1 MPIILIIPAIVCL
14 LVIVGLFC
22 QQRSSSGI
30 PSKKRVLIAFVSIG
44 ASISLLSLIT
54 AESTKAEEVH
64 AFYASK
70 SSNEL
75 IIEPVEWILK
85 AIYHDNRLSRSLLP
99 ITGYLGRYATQYA
112 HKVANSTD
120 KAVMQAKVNRFQALY
135 KDMLNLHEYDV
146 PTGGFN
152 TFNDWF
158 IRTFKDIDAV
168 RPMQADSSALVSPA
182 DSKLLII
189 PNLAKDVQMVIKEQQ
204 FNMAKFLG
212 DEQLAKKFE
221 GGVMMIFRLAPYDYH
236 RYHYPFD
243 CTVSPEQYIKGGY
256 HSVNRRAFSVGV
268 QPLTENKRS
277 YEILTPINTPCSNC
291 TVVMVQVGATAV
303 ASIVNGFMDYEKNKL
318 KDAKKVYKKGQ
329 ELGYFQFG
337 GSTVVLL
344 FPKDTIIPDAQIVKH
359 SKNGFETAVKVRETI
374 ATWIVRR

>member
-1 MPIILIIPAIVCL
+1 MPIILLIAAMICLFLII
-14 LVIVGLFC
+14 GLFC
-22 QQRSSSGI
+22 QHRSKSGI
-30 PSKKRVLIAFVSIG
+30 TSKKRVLIAFVSLG

-54 AESTKAEEVH
+54 AEPTQPEGVH

-75 IIEPVEWILK
+75 IVEPVEWILK
-85 AIYHDNRLSRSLLP
+85 AVYHDNRLSRSLLS
-99 ITGYLGRYATQYA
+99 ISGYLGRYATNYA

-120 KAVMQAKVNRFQALY
+120 KAVIQAKVNRFQALY
-135 KDMLNLHEYDV
+135 KEMLNMHEYDV
-146 PTGGFN
+146 PAGGFN

-158 IRTFKDIDAV
+158 IRTFKDIDTV
-168 RPMQADSSALVSPA
+168 RPIETNANALTSPA

-189 PNLAKDVQMVIKEQQ
+189 PNLSKDVHIVIKEQK

-221 GGVMMIFRLAPYDYH
+221 GGVMMVFRLAPYDYH

-243 CTVSPEQYIKGGY
+243 CTVGPEQYIPGGY
-256 HSVNRRAFSVGV
+256 HSVNRRAFSVGA

-277 YEILTPINTPCSNC
+277 YELLTPVNTPCQNC
-291 TVVMVQVGATAV
+291 TVAMIQVGATAV
-303 ASIVNGFMDYEKNKL
+303 ASIVNGFMDYKNNKL
-318 KDAKKVYKKGQ
+318 KDANKVYTKGQ

-337 GSTVVLL
+337 GSTIVLV
-344 FPKDTIIPDAQIVKH
+344 FQKDTIIPDAQIVKH
-359 SKNGFETAVKVRETI
+359 SANGFETAVKVRETI
-374 ATWIVRR
+374 ATWIVQP

>member
-1 MPIILIIPAIVCL
+1 MPIILLIAAVVSL
-14 LVIVGLFC
+14 LVIVGLLC
-22 QQRSSSGI
+22 QQCSKIGI
-30 PSKKRVLIAFVSIG
+30 TSKKRILIAFVGIG

-54 AESTKAEEVH
+54 AEPTQAEGAH

-75 IIEPVEWILK
+75 IVEPVEWILK
-85 AIYHDNRLSRSLLP
+85 AVYHDNRLSRSLLS
-99 ITGYLGRYATQYA
+99 ISGYLGRYATNYA

-120 KAVMQAKVNRFQALY
+120 QAVIQAKVNRFQVLY
-135 KDMLNLHEYDV
+135 KEMLNMHEYDV
-146 PTGGFN
+146 PAGGFN

-158 IRTFKDIDAV
+158 IRTFKDIEKV
-168 RPMQADSSALVSPA
+168 RPMEADANAIVSPA

-189 PNLAKDVQMVIKEQQ
+189 PNMSKDVQMVIKQQQ
-204 FNMAKFLG
+204 FNMAKFL
-212 DEQLAKKFE
+212 DDAQLAKKFE

-243 CTVSPEQYIKGGY
+243 CTVSPERYIKGGY
-256 HSVNRRAFSVGV
+256 HSVNRRAFVVGA

-277 YEILTPINTPCSNC
+277 YELLTPINKSCQNC
-291 TVVMVQVGATAV
+291 TIAMVQVGATAV

-359 SKNGFETAVKVRETI
+359 SANGFETAVKVRETI
-374 ATWIVRR
+374 ATWIEQL